1 MMNNKYTKTVA
12 ILLFAAAG
20 ITTASAQVSQKI
32 GSNPFTL
39 TKSAALEIESTTK
52 GFLPPRLN
60 LTQRDTLSVKLPA
73 KGLMIYNTTDNLL
86 QVNTGTDLL
95 PVWSAATVTAP
106 TLLAKEENY
115 TVLGT
120 DTTVLFDISG
130 TTEGFTVKLPDVIL
144 NKGKIYNIGKVDGT
158 DNVLTFDPALVFDKD
173 NPEVSALNY
182 ARTVK
187 VQSDGAKWYVIN

>member
-1 MMNNKYTKTVA
+1 MNNKYTKAVA

-32 GSNPFTL
+32 GANPFTL

-52 GFLPPRLN
+52 GFLPPRLD

-86 QVNTGTDLL
+86 QVNTGTPEA

-106 TLLAKEENY
+106 TLLAKIEDY

-120 DTTVLFDISG
+120 DTTVLFDVTLTASG
-130 TTEGFTVKLPDVIL
+130 LTVTLPDVL
-144 NKGKIYNIGKVDGT
+144 ANKGKIYTIGKVDKT
-158 DNVLTFDPALVFDKD
+158 DYTLTFSPPLVFNIEYDA
-173 NPEVSALNY
+173 VSELNY
-182 ARTVK
+182 AKTVRI
-187 VQSDGAKWYVIN
+187 QSDGVKWNVIN

>member
-52 GFLPPRLN
+52 GFLPPRLDS
-60 LTQRDTLSVKLPA
+60 LQRAEIVEPA
-73 KGLMIYNTTDNLL
+73 KGLIIFSKKDNLL
-86 QVNTGTDLL
+86 QVNTGTTTE

-106 TLLAKEENY
+106 TLIAKEENY

-120 DTTVLFDISG
+120 DTTVLFDVSAATAG
-130 TTEGFTVKLPDVIL
+130 LKVTLPNVVD
-144 NKGKIYNIGKVDGT
+144 NKGKIYNIGKVDKT
-158 DNVLTFDPALVFDKD
+158 ANELTFVPALVF
-173 NPEVSALNY
+173 NIEYPEVSVLNY
-182 ARTVK
+182 AKTVR
-187 VQSDGAKWYVIN
+187 VQSDGAKWNVIN

>member
-1 MMNNKYTKTVA
+1 MNNKYTKAVA

-32 GSNPFTL
+32 GANPFTL

-52 GFLPPRLN
+52 GFLPPRLDSI
-60 LTQRDTLSVKLPA
+60 QRVALNVILPA

-86 QVNTGTDLL
+86 QVNTGTPAS

-106 TLLAKEENY
+106 TLLAKIADY

-120 DTTVLFDISG
+120 DTTVLFDVTLAVAG
-130 TTEGFTVKLPDVIL
+130 LKVTLPNVVD
-144 NKGKIYNIGKVDGT
+144 NKGKIYTIGKVDKT
-158 DNVLTFDPALVFDKD
+158 ENVLKFIPALVF
-173 NPEVSALNY
+173 NIEYPSVSELNY
-182 ARTVK
+182 AKAVRI
-187 VQSDGAKWYVIN
+187 QSDGVNWNVIN